1 MSFEINCKLIESLPV
16 QTGEGARGPWTK
28 QTFIAETIETY
39 PKKIAFLAFNEPVQ
53 QLKTIHPGTTM
64 KVNFRVE
71 SREYNGRWYT
81 DIRAVS
87 ISPLMANVPADSNSF
102 DSAPANSGYAAPTN
116 NGYASQASMTADPM
130 AGSMAGG
137 NDVDDLPF

>member
-87 ISPLMANVPADSNSF
+87 ISPLMA
-102 DSAPANSGYAAPTN
+102 SAPSEAAPSNNGYAAP
-116 NGYASQASMTADPM
+116 APMTADPM
-130 AGSMAGG
+130 AGSMGGG

>member
-1 MSFEINCKLIESLPV
+1 MLTTLVGSRCQKRFVENS
-16 QTGEGARGPWTK
+16 TSS
-28 QTFIAETIETY
+28 AEMEE
-39 PKKIAFLAFNEPVQ
+39 IAFLAFNEPVQ

-87 ISPLMANVPADSNSF
+87 ISPLMA
-102 DSAPANSGYAAPTN
+102 SAPSEAAPSNNGYAAP
-116 NGYASQASMTADPM
+116 APMTADPM
-130 AGSMAGG
+130 AGAMGGG

>member
-1 MSFEINCKLIESLPV
+1 MSFEINCKLIQSLPV
-16 QTGEGARGPWTK
+16 QTGEGQRGPWVK

-39 PKKIAFLAFNEPVQ
+39 PKKIAFIAFNEPVE

-64 KVNFRVE
+64 KINFRVE
-71 SREYNGRWYT
+71 SREYNARWYT

-87 ISPLMANVPADSNSF
+87 ISPLMVGSPAE
-102 DSAPANSGYAAPTN
+102 SAPSNNGYAAP
-116 NGYASQASMTADPM
+116 APMAADPM
-130 AGSMAGG
+130 AGSMGGG

>member
-1 MSFEINCKLIESLPV
+1 MSFEINCKLIESQPV

-28 QTFIAETIETY
+28 QTFITETIETY
-39 PKKIAFLAFNEPVQ
+39 PKKIAFIAFNEPVQ

-87 ISPLMANVPADSNSF
+87 ISPLMANASAEPVSSN
-102 DSAPANSGYAAPTN
+102 NGYAAP
-116 NGYASQASMTADPM
+116 APMTADPM
-130 AGSMAGG
+130 AGSMGGG
-137 NDVDDLPF
+137 NEVDDLPF